1 MPITTAAITTKKPNI
16 TPNKENMRAATMK
29 GYATATDLADY
40 LVRRGVAFRDAHEVV
55 GNAVALGIR
64 EGVDLSDLSL
74 AQLQQFSDAIGDDV
88 FDYLTLEGSLAARDH
103 LGGTAPNQVKQAV
116 VNGRA
121 RLKAFA

>member
-1 MPITTAAITTKKPNI
+1 M
-16 TPNKENMRAATMK
+16 
-29 GYATATDLADY
+29 
-40 LVRRGVAFRDAHEVV
+40 RRGVAFRDAHEVV
-55 GNAVALGIR
+55 GHAVALGIR